1 LEDKINAQ
9 PKYILCTKS
18 KSQHRKAIEV
28 CHQCDDRQGCD
39 EYQQVQQIQQ
49 AQQTQ
54 QAQQAQ
60 QTQQPELV
68 QAMNT
73 LMLAFNKKH
82 IRPEDAATLKK
93 AVEEL
98 SALCK

>member
-28 CHQCDDRQGCD
+28 CHQCHDRGSCA
-39 EYQQVQQIQQ
+39 EYQE
-49 AQQTQ
+49 
-54 QAQQAQ
+54 
-60 QTQQPELV
+60 TQQPELV

-73 LMLAFNKKH
+73 LMLAFKKKY
-82 IRPEDAATLKK
+82 IRSEDAATLKK
-93 AVEEL
+93 ALEEL

>member
-1 LEDKINAQ
+1 MEDKINAQ

-49 AQQTQ
+49 AQQ
-54 QAQQAQ
+54 AQ